1 VGEGG
6 ARVQLEHI
14 EQIEA
19 QYRNIYLQP
28 HFDDAALSCGGTLGV
43 QRLAGM
49 RSLVVTIFGGV
60 PDDTTAS
67 AFATQ
72 NLQRMN
78 LSMDPK
84 LAVQQRREE
93 DAAALELLGADMLW
107 LDHADAIFRGAPAY
121 YGSEEALF
129 GSVNP
134 GDMNLDTELLMLL
147 ARMHELAPLAVI
159 YAPLGIGHHIDHQ
172 VCWSAAER
180 LAHQQVNVKYYED
193 FPYVARPGALA
204 TRQKE
209 LGLSLE
215 PELVEISGVIRAK
228 EEAIARY
235 SSQVPQL
242 FQSED
247 RMRQVVRDY
256 SSSLRRAHPGIYIE
270 RFWRA

>member
-1 VGEGG
+1 
-6 ARVQLEHI
+6 VQLEHI
-14 EQIEA
+14 EQINA
-19 QYRNIYLQP
+19 QYRNIYVQP
-28 HFDDAALSCGGTLGV
+28 HCDDAALSCGGTLAV
-43 QRLAGM
+43 QRLAGV
-49 RSLVVTIFGGV
+49 RSLVVTVFGGA
-60 PDDTTAS
+60 PDGATVS
-67 AFATQ
+67 PFATQ
-72 NLQRMN
+72 NLQRMS
-78 LSMDPK
+78 LSLDPK
-84 LAVQQRREE
+84 VAVRQRREE

-107 LDHADAIFRGAPAY
+107 LDYADAIFRGAPAY

-134 GDMNLDTELLMLL
+134 GDMNLDSELMMLL
-147 ARMHELAPLAVI
+147 SRIHELAPLAVI
-159 YAPLGIGHHIDHQ
+159 YAPLGIGHHVDHQ

-180 LAHQQVNVKYYED
+180 LAHQQVSVKYFED

-209 LGLSLE
+209 LGVSLE

-247 RMRQVVRDY
+247 RMRQALREY
-256 SSSLRRAHPGIYIE
+256 SSSLRRAHPGVYIE